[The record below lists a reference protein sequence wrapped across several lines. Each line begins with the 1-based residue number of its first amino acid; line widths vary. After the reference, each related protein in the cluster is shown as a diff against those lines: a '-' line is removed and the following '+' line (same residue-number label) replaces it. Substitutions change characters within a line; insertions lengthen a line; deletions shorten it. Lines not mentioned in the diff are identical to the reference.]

1 MQHVYASVHS
11 NVIHILEFFVFQE
24 FHLLCYACM
33 YYISSSADSVHV
45 SLMELDKADNVSS
58 SRTPLDDKKWPTGFL
73 TQYKQLTLRTFKTSK
88 SQMFS
93 KFKLIET
100 VVLTAIVSLIWF
112 QLPRTEETLRD
123 RMGVVSTGV
132 LGHQNFYRV
141 ILPVY
146 RCYGNFCVD
155 LISLFC
161 NPFQIA
167 KYWISRN
174 YILYYFL

>member
-1 MQHVYASVHS
+1 MMQHVYASVHS

-33 YYISSSADSVHV
+33 YYISSSADSVRV

-123 RMGVVSTGV
+123 RMGVVSTVYWDIKTFIESFCQFTVAMVIFV
-132 LGHQNFYRV
+132 L
-141 ILPVY
+141 I
-146 RCYGNFCVD
+146 
-155 LISLFC
+155 
-161 NPFQIA
+161 
-167 KYWISRN
+167 
-174 YILYYFL
+174 